1 MWGDIIRQVLKNE
14 NGFYEGEN
22 LSFLMKNSSFI
33 ARSSI
38 VEYVLE
44 SS

>member
-1 MWGDIIRQVLKNE
+1 MWRDIIRQVLENE